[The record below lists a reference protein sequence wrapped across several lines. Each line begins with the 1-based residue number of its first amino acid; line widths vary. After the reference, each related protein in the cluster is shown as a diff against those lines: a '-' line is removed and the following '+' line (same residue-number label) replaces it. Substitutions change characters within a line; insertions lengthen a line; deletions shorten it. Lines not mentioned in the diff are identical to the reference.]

1 MNLAAEPQHAL
12 PDEHYI
18 EATKSLV
25 EKPLRT
31 LKDDDLFAV
40 FEPEALR
47 GVIYGAATRL
57 LRAGDVL
64 FRRGETADGGYLLAA
79 GSVAIEGR
87 EPGAPAEKILRPL
100 VLLGETALVA
110 ATARPMTAFA
120 REPSTV
126 LKISRTLF
134 HQILEKHPVTAA
146 RVRALFQDRL
156 KQFAA
161 GMTFD
166 A

>member
-1 MNLAAEPQHAL
+1 M
-12 PDEHYI
+12 
-18 EATKSLV
+18 
-25 EKPLRT
+25 
-31 LKDDDLFAV
+31 
-40 FEPEALR
+40 
-47 GVIYGAATRL
+47 
-57 LRAGDVL
+57 L

-79 GSVAIEGR
+79 GAIAIEGR

-110 ATARPMTAFA
+110 ATSRPMTAFA

-134 HQILEKHPVTAA
+134 HQILEKHPATAA

-156 KQFAA
+156 TQFAL
-161 GMTFD
+161 GLKID